1 MGPGMLLERWTQ
13 ERVEGPGLT
22 THRQAGP
29 DASSLPL
36 KIH

>member
-22 THRQAGP
+22 THRQAVP